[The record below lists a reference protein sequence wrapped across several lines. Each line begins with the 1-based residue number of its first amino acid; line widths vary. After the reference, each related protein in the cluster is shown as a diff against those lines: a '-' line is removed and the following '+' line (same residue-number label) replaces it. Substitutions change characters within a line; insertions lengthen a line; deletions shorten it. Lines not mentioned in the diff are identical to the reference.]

1 MSEREAQRPQA
12 EEKLQE
18 GTHHSSG
25 GGSSSHHHH
34 HHHHHR
40 HHRRG
45 PFARLRRRMKKHK
58 KEVALVAGLVVLVL
72 LFFGYFAYR
81 NMSSQKSLH
90 VESGNSYDMGAG
102 YRNVVYNGR
111 KYEYNQLITTVLYV
125 GVDSL
130 GEMQTFSRIG
140 MAPLSDSV
148 SLVVFD
154 KKRQKMSIISIN
166 RDTICRIRRYSLM
179 MDYWEYYE
187 SQLAYAYAFGDGAEI
202 SINNVVETVSNLLG
216 VPIDDYVITNR
227 DSIAGLNDLV
237 GGVDVVVPNDDLV
250 SRYPEMKTG
259 NTVHLNADNVASF
272 VRYRDT
278 SVDFSNATRLER
290 QKAFINSYVD
300 KLQDMLPGKAEE
312 FWDQMSGIEHFMQTS
327 ITRNKYLKYA
337 KLVSALDYGEGD
349 FIQLPGEYVQGKQHH
364 EFYVDVDEM
373 RATIM
378 DLFYELA

>member
-1 MSEREAQRPQA
+1 MSDRENLTSKTQEHPRQG
-12 EEKLQE
+12 E
-18 GTHHSSG
+18 GTHHSGS
-25 GGSSSHHHH
+25 GGSSSHH

-45 PFARLRRRMKKHK
+45 PFARLRRRIKKHK
-58 KEVALVAGLVVLVL
+58 KEVSLVAVL
-72 LFFGYFAYR
+72 LILVFLFLGFFAYR

-125 GVDSL
+125 GVDAQ
-130 GEMQTFSRIG
+130 GEMQTFSRAG
-140 MAPLSDSV
+140 MAPRSDSM

-154 KKRQKMSIISIN
+154 KKHQKMSIISVN
-166 RDTICRIRRYSLM
+166 RDTICRLRRYSLM
-179 MDYWEYYE
+179 MDYWEFYD
-187 SQLAYAYAFGDGAEI
+187 SQLSYAYAFGDGAEI
-202 SINNVVETVSNLLG
+202 SINNVVEAVSNLLG

-237 GGVDVVVPNDDLV
+237 GGVDVVVPNNDLV
-250 SRYPEMKTG
+250 SQYPEMEKG
-259 NTVHLNADNVASF
+259 KTVHLDADNVASF

-278 SVDFSNATRLER
+278 GVDFSNASRLER
-290 QKAFINSYVD
+290 QKVFINSYVD

-312 FWDQMSGIEHFMQTS
+312 FWDKMSSIEHFMQTS
-327 ITRNKYLKYA
+327 ITKNKYLKYA

-349 FIQLPGEYVQGKQHH
+349 FIQLSGEYVEGQQHN
-364 EFYVDVDEM
+364 EFYVDVDDLK
-373 RATIM
+373 AKVM
-378 DLFYELA
+378 DLFYDLA